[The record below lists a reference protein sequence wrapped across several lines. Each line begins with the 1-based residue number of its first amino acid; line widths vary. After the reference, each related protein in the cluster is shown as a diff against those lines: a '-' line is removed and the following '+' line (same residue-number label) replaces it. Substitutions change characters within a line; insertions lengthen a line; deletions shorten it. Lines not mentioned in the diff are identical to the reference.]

1 MKSNS
6 GEARRSQ
13 SVRNIARGGTLFGGA
28 LLAILLLV
36 AWLDWNWGHDIFS
49 HICHQKG
56 DRCLILG
63 GTALPVCARCF
74 GIYLGIVLGCVGQL
88 FLDLRSRLTSTAMRA
103 VAVGATF
110 ANCMDVLLEL
120 VHAYT
125 NLLSLRFVL
134 GLCLGAAVALFVLCR
149 AITPS
154 LPNQNR
160 CSNRLPSEI
169 SQG

>member
-1 MKSNS
+1 MKSNK
-6 GEARRSQ
+6 GESRRSQ
-13 SVRNIARGGTLFGGA
+13 SVRNIARGGALLGGA

-36 AWLDWNWGHDIFS
+36 AWLDWNWGREIFS

-63 GTALPVCARCF
+63 GTALPVCTRCF
-74 GIYLGIVLGCVGQL
+74 GIYLGIVLGCIGQL
-88 FLDLRSRLTSTAMRA
+88 FLDLRSRLTSTALWA
-103 VAVGATF
+103 VAAGATF
-110 ANCMDVLLEL
+110 ANGLDVLLEL
-120 VHAYT
+120 MRVYT
-125 NLLSLRFVL
+125 NLLSLRFVQ

-154 LPNQNR
+154 LPNQNG
-160 CSNRLPSEI
+160 CSNRLPSEV